1 MLRDKWSP
9 KNNIFP
15 QVWPSLLSF
24 ADKVV
29 AGGGAQQRI
38 QTKVSNQQ
46 CHSVAKHYE
55 IVGGIYQGLTVY

>member
-1 MLRDKWSP
+1 MESKKQYFSP
-9 KNNIFP
+9 RSGHRFSRLP
-15 QVWPSLLSF
+15 TF
-24 ADKVV
+24 RGKVV

>member
-15 QVWPSLLSF
+15 LGLAFASSF